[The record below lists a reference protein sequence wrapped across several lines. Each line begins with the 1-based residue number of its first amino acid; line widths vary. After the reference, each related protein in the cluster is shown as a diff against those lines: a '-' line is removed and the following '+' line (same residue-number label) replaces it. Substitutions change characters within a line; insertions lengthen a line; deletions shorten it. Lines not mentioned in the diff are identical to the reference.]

1 MSKVYKM
8 WKADVK
14 PLLNKL
20 EMEEMRKKNYHW
32 AKHISRIINDFE
44 EILKSKKESKMLWGG
59 VQSEADPP
67 VYYL

>member
-1 MSKVYKM
+1 MSKVYEM

-44 EILKSKKESKMLWGG
+44 EILKSKKRK
-59 VQSEADPP
+59 
-67 VYYL
+67 

>member
-1 MSKVYKM
+1 MESGR
-8 WKADVK
+8 
-14 PLLNKL
+14 LNKL

-59 VQSEADPP
+59 VQG
-67 VYYL
+67 

>member
-1 MSKVYKM
+1 M
-8 WKADVK
+8 
-14 PLLNKL
+14 NKL